1 MFLIKEVPVYDK
13 GCSENEQLLFMQ
25 TQNSY
30 IKIKSDKQPKFSEY
44 SELHEIYKKH

>member
-25 TQNSY
+25 TQNS
-30 IKIKSDKQPKFSEY
+30 
-44 SELHEIYKKH
+44 